1 MNKKQNKYT
10 KNLSGKEYMAYMQVL
25 VNWSVINAVEKSDM
39 SNLHTTAHKTSVI
52 HVIKLGEREK
62 EGKERCRTHDTYGRK
77 KGLVITRA
85 TWHAREH
92 KRNSML

>member
-1 MNKKQNKYT
+1 
-10 KNLSGKEYMAYMQVL
+10 MQVL

-85 TWHAREH
+85 T
-92 KRNSML
+92 